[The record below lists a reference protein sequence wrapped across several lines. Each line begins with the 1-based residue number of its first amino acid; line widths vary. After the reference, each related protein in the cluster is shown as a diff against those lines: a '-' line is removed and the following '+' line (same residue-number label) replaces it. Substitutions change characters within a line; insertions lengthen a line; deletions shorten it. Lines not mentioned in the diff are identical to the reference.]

1 MKKIKDLTVQVTY
14 RMGLVDLEVSDDI
27 YNGFI
32 KIAHKV
38 TISADEANMTKD
50 KDIQAAFEWLTD
62 NINEDDAMSWE
73 YEIEDLTEE

>member
-27 YNGFI
+27 YNGLI

-38 TISADEANMTKD
+38 TISDDEANMTKD